1 MIQNKNNFS
10 NENFIKE
17 FMSQT
22 ELKGNEA
29 EEVLRAI
36 KTSIE

>member
-1 MIQNKNNFS
+1 
-10 NENFIKE
+10 
-17 FMSQT
+17 MSQT

-36 KTSIE
+36 KTSIEWGKK